1 MKITSEQLHQL
12 IKESVEEVMHEMYHD
27 DDDDDERGYDK
38 SDDDLQYMYLDIGVE
53 DADMDDVDQLIRI
66 VKVLQRRIDN
76 NDHAAENQLID
87 LKNKITNIID
97 DPKLSD
103 DEREE
108 LQHEYDGVL
117 GLIQNAMDI
126 GDVRNPA
133 DDSEKM
139 YVHETWDEMVSGGG
153 LMEKVM
159 NEVAPPGMEGWIK
172 SRKKAFVD
180 QYGEKKG
187 LSVLYAKA
195 WKEFYNEK
203 DNK

>member
-1 MKITSEQLHQL
+1 MNITPERLKQI
-12 IKESVEEVMHEMYHD
+12 IKESIDEVLHDDEIDFDDDYRSKSNDDMQYMYHD
-27 DDDDDERGYDK
+27 VDDYDVNNIESLTK
-38 SDDDLQYMYLDIGVE
+38 
-53 DADMDDVDQLIRI
+53 I
-66 VKVLQRRIDN
+66 VKELQRRIDN
-76 NDHAAENQLID
+76 NDHDAENQLID

-139 YVHETWDEMVSGGG
+139 YIHETWDEMVSGGG
-153 LMEKVM
+153 LIEKVM

-195 WKEFYNEK
+195 WKEFYNK
-203 DNK
+203 KGNK

>member
-1 MKITSEQLHQL
+1 MNITPERLKQI
-12 IKESVEEVMHEMYHD
+12 IKESINEVLHDDEIDFDDDYRDKSNDDMQYMYHD
-27 DDDDDERGYDK
+27 VDDYD
-38 SDDDLQYMYLDIGVE
+38 MNNVE
-53 DADMDDVDQLIRI
+53 SLTKI
-66 VKVLQRRIDN
+66 VKELQRRIDN
-76 NDHAAENQLID
+76 NDYKAETQLLD

-159 NEVAPPGMEGWIK
+159 NEVAPPGMESWIK
-172 SRKKAFVD
+172 SRKNAFVD
-180 QYGEKKG
+180 QYGKKKG
-187 LSVLYAKA
+187 LSILYAKA
-195 WKEFYNEK
+195 WKEFYDK
-203 DNK
+203 KGNK

>member
-1 MKITSEQLHQL
+1 MNITPERLKQI
-12 IKESVEEVMHEMYHD
+12 IKESINEVLHDDEIDFDDDYRDKSNDDMQYMYHD
-27 DDDDDERGYDK
+27 VDDYD
-38 SDDDLQYMYLDIGVE
+38 MNNVE
-53 DADMDDVDQLIRI
+53 SLTKI
-66 VKVLQRRIDN
+66 VKELQRRIDN
-76 NDHAAENQLID
+76 NDHDAENQLID

-159 NEVAPPGMEGWIK
+159 NEVAPPGMESWIK
-172 SRKKAFVD
+172 SRKKGFID

-187 LSVLYAKA
+187 LSILYAKA
-195 WKEFYNEK
+195 WKEFYDEK
-203 DNK
+203 GNK

>member
-1 MKITSEQLHQL
+1 MRITPEQLKQL
-12 IKESVEEVMHEMYHD
+12 IKETIDELMHNDDEIDFDDDNRNKSNDDMQYMYHD
-27 DDDDDERGYDK
+27 VDDY
-38 SDDDLQYMYLDIGVE
+38 
-53 DADMDDVDQLIRI
+53 DMDNVESLTKI
-66 VKVLQRRIDN
+66 VKELQRRIDN
-76 NDHAAENQLID
+76 NDYKAETQLLD

-159 NEVAPPGMEGWIK
+159 NEVAPPGMESWIK
-172 SRKKAFVD
+172 SRKKGFID

-187 LSVLYAKA
+187 LSILYAKA

-203 DNK
+203 GNK